1 MNLTRKE
8 NTMKLIHIC
17 ILVCVLMLYSASAW
31 AKTSLTNVDTVSSE
45 GPETLAAPRDLSDTK
60 EIFRKLSIVKLSDA
74 FATPFAMSAEKPDMQ
89 AQTEATIIAL
99 TKPDAAEETKTQEEV
114 PAESPDISEAVEEAS
129 PQIPD
134 PLAPVNK
141 VMFQFND
148 KLYFWG
154 LKPATQVYSH
164 IIPEEFRIAIS
175 NAYDNLWA
183 PSRVV
188 NNLLQLRLKAAG
200 NELIRFLFN
209 SFAGIGGL
217 GDMANEALGIKKQQ
231 ADFGQT
237 LGHYGIGHG
246 FYLVLPV
253 FGPSSVRDGIGIVG
267 DRLMHPLTY
276 VPSSDL
282 TFGEQVAISTHEKVN
297 DTSFKI
303 GDYESFKEAAID
315 PYVAMRDAFVQN
327 RQKTVEESKK

>member
-1 MNLTRKE
+1 MKRLRKE
-8 NTMKLIHIC
+8 NTMKLAPIF
-17 ILVCVLMLYSASAW
+17 ILASVLILCPASLW
-31 AKTSLTNVDTVSSE
+31 ADTSFTNAATLPAH
-45 GPETLAAPRDLSDTK
+45 GPETRTVSQDLPPANEEVILNSTPDLVPVPSRWT
-60 EIFRKLSIVKLSDA
+60 FLLSDA
-74 FATPFAMSAEKPDMQ
+74 P
-89 AQTEATIIAL
+89 AQNAGTTIAL
-99 TKPDAAEETKTQEEV
+99 TESNVAEESKTQESTPTESENV
-114 PAESPDISEAVEEAS
+114 PEEFEEAA
-129 PQIPD
+129 QIPD

-141 VMFQFND
+141 VMFHFND

-154 LKPATQVYSH
+154 LKPAAQVYSH
-164 IIPEEFRIAIS
+164 ITPEEFRIAFS

-217 GDMANEALGIKKQQ
+217 GDVAKEALDIKKQE

-253 FGPSSVRDGIGIVG
+253 FGPSSVRDGVGIVG
-267 DRLMHPLTY
+267 DQLMHPLTY
-276 VPSSDL
+276 VGSSHL
-282 TFGEQVAISTHEKVN
+282 TFGEKMAISAHEKIN

-315 PYVAMRDAFVQN
+315 PYVSMRDAFAQN
-327 RQKTVEESKK
+327 RQKKVEESKK

>member
-1 MNLTRKE
+1 MKRPRKE
-8 NTMKLIHIC
+8 KNMKLIPIF
-17 ILVCVLMLYSASAW
+17 ILASVLMLCPASLW
-31 AKTSLTNVDTVSSE
+31 ADTSSINVDTVSYH
-45 GPETLAAPRDLSDTK
+45 GPETPSVPQDLPRANEEVILNSTPDLVPVPSRWTFLVSD
-60 EIFRKLSIVKLSDA
+60 VPA
-74 FATPFAMSAEKPDMQ
+74 QNAE
-89 AQTEATIIAL
+89 TTIAL
-99 TKPDAAEETKTQEEV
+99 TESNVAEESKTQESTPTESENV
-114 PAESPDISEAVEEAS
+114 PEELEEAA
-129 PQIPD
+129 QIPD

-141 VMFQFND
+141 VMFHFND

-154 LKPATQVYSH
+154 LKPAAQVYSH
-164 IIPEEFRIAIS
+164 IIPEEFRIAFS

-217 GDMANEALGIKKQQ
+217 GDVAKEALYIKKQE

-253 FGPSSVRDGIGIVG
+253 FGPSSVRDGVGIVG
-267 DRLMHPLTY
+267 DQLMHPLTY
-276 VPSSDL
+276 VGSSHL
-282 TFGEQVAISTHEKVN
+282 TFGEKVAISAHEKIN

-303 GDYESFKEAAID
+303 GDYESFKEAAIE
-315 PYVAMRDAFVQN
+315 PYVSMRDAFVQN
-327 RQKTVEESKK
+327 RQKKVEESKQ

>member
-1 MNLTRKE
+1 MKRLRKE
-8 NTMKLIHIC
+8 LTVKLVPIF
-17 ILVCVLMLYSASAW
+17 ILASVFILCPASLR
-31 AKTSLTNVDTVSSE
+31 ADTSWTNADALPAHGMEIRSVPQDLPLSNKEVIQNAT
-45 GPETLAAPRDLSDTK
+45 PDLAPVPSRWTF
-60 EIFRKLSIVKLSDA
+60 ILSDA
-74 FATPFAMSAEKPDMQ
+74 HAQNAE
-89 AQTEATIIAL
+89 TTIAL
-99 TKPDAAEETKTQEEV
+99 TQSNAAEESKVQEGGG
-114 PAESPDISEAVEEAS
+114 AESPDISEEVEEAA
-129 PQIPD
+129 PQIAD

-141 VMFQFND
+141 VMFHFND

-154 LKPATQVYSH
+154 LKPAAQVYSH
-164 IIPEEFRIAIS
+164 IIPEEFRIAFS

-217 GDMANEALGIKKQQ
+217 GDVAKDALDIKQQQ

-253 FGPSSVRDGIGIVG
+253 FGPSSVRDGVGIVG

-276 VPSSDL
+276 VGSSHL
-282 TFGEQVAISTHEKVN
+282 TFGEKVAISAHEKVN
-297 DTSFKI
+297 DLSFKI

-315 PYVAMRDAFVQN
+315 PYVSMRDAFTQN
-327 RQKTVEESKK
+327 RQKKVEESKK